1 MLSFFERRI
10 KPANIS
16 LLTGF
21 IVVSVIAIMAV
32 TCTIAV
38 LSYKSISSLSTTNLL
53 SVEKNQ
59 ELKRLDNLVSQM
71 RDLHGNVSDYVIT
84 GDSGYIRNTAAEKER
99 ILTATRQ
106 FSDLLKDGEVKP
118 HMLLLSNLIAR
129 NLAYNENILKLYG
142 LGGREIA
149 LEFIETGKASMLNDS
164 IDEMAD
170 NIKEF
175 ENHELETSVKKYNA
189 AAQRTELT
197 ITVAAALIIVLA
209 LVFMFTSVRNLQRR
223 ARIIVELEKAKV
235 ASEKAALLKSQ
246 FMQNMSHEIRTPL
259 NSIIGFTNILSQSK
273 MNVQQTD
280 FVQTIKTASENLL
293 GIVNDVLD
301 FSKIEAGMMK
311 MEEHEFE
318 PREVLFNIQKL
329 FEQRAKENNLAMR
342 FQCEPSV
349 PLKCTGDSIR
359 LNQILVNLVGNA
371 IKFTEK
377 GSVTV
382 TVKNKQR
389 SGNKVMLEFS
399 IKDTGVGIPADKL
412 DRIFDRFEQI
422 DNNASRRHYGTGLGL
437 SIVKSLV
444 ELGEGKIDVKSV
456 VGEGTEF
463 VLTLQYKLLPE
474 NAVSATGNKRST
486 KLPGRKP
493 VFKGRVLLVE
503 DNPLNQKLAGF
514 ILNAWKVN
522 FEIAL
527 NGIEACRKL
536 KDSGF
541 ALVLMDIQMPEMDGY
556 QATKIIREEM
566 KLQVPIV
573 ALTAH
578 VLQGEVDSYSD
589 AGMNGYLAKPF
600 KESELYEVLTKFLET
615 ETAGNGGEET
625 SSGFLPVIDFSE
637 VEKIAGGNRLF
648 VKEMAEA
655 FVSQIQVELVQ
666 LDAAYLKEDIKGLRA
681 TAHSMKSTVGYM
693 GLLDQLEP
701 ILNKLERCNE
711 SDLLNNDMV
720 QEIAFVRSICLD
732 AVKQLEAELPEF
744 MSAT

>member
-474 NAVSATGNKRST
+474 NAVSATGNKRSI

-514 ILNAWKVN
+514 ILNAWKVD

-666 LDAAYLKEDIKGLRA
+666 LDAAYLKEDIKGLRV